1 MLVDNY
7 RPISLLP
14 TISKVFEKCVFN
26 QLYNYFQKHKL
37 FYSSQ
42 YGFRKLHSTE
52 LACLEL
58 VDRIM
63 KELDR
68 GELPIAIFIDLSK
81 AFDTLDH
88 TILLSKLKYYG
99 VEDVPI
105 KWFSSY
111 LNDRK
116 QFVQIDDTCSDSQT
130 ITTGVPQGS
139 ILGPLLFIIYMND
152 IQFASTVF
160 KSILYADDTNLISPM
175 SVFSSSDINITSENV
190 NTELKKI
197 ADWMAVN
204 KLSLNIGKTKF
215 MIFHY
220 PQKKLFEK
228 DIPIIKIN
236 DIQIHRTHDFN
247 FLGLTISETLQWK
260 AHVNKISNKIS
271 KSVGIMYRIKR
282 YVNSS
287 ILQLIY
293 NALILPHLNYSLL
306 CWGFSI
312 NRLHKIQKKAIRT
325 ICSSKYN
332 AHTEPLFKK
341 LKLLNVFDL
350 FKLNTLK
357 FVHRYYNPDKGSLP
371 DYFSGMFDTVEV
383 SHDYNTR
390 NRNPRASQPHRTT
403 TRDCLRYYVPSL
415 LDNTPGCITEKLYT
429 HSLNGFSNYVKNIF
443 INNYYS
449 HCRIENCYICSGRDA
464 SSTIES

>member
-1 MLVDNY
+1 MIVDNY

-26 QLYNYFQKHKL
+26 QLYNYFQKYKL

-42 YGFRKLHSTE
+42 YGFRKYHSTE

-58 VDRIM
+58 VDRII
-63 KELDR
+63 KELDK

-88 TILLSKLKYYG
+88 QILLSKLKYYG
-99 VEDVPI
+99 VDDIPI

-111 LNDRK
+111 LNDRQ
-116 QFVQIDDTCSDSQT
+116 QFVQIEDTCSEKQI

-139 ILGPLLFIIYMND
+139 ILGPLLFIIYLND
-152 IQFASTVF
+152 IQFASTIF

-175 SVFSSSDINITSENV
+175 SVFSSQDVNLTSDNI
-190 NTELKKI
+190 NTELNKI
-197 ADWMAVN
+197 SDWMAVN

-220 PQKKLFEK
+220 PQKKLRPS
-228 DIPIIKIN
+228 DIPTLKIN
-236 DIQIHRTHDFN
+236 DIQISRTQDFN

-287 ILQLIY
+287 ILKLIY
-293 NALILPHLNYSLL
+293 NALILPHLNYS
-306 CWGFSI
+306 
-312 NRLHKIQKKAIRT
+312 
-325 ICSSKYN
+325 
-332 AHTEPLFKK
+332 
-341 LKLLNVFDL
+341 
-350 FKLNTLK
+350 
-357 FVHRYYNPDKGSLP
+357 
-371 DYFSGMFDTVEV
+371 
-383 SHDYNTR
+383 
-390 NRNPRASQPHRTT
+390 
-403 TRDCLRYYVPSL
+403 
-415 LDNTPGCITEKLYT
+415 
-429 HSLNGFSNYVKNIF
+429 
-443 INNYYS
+443 
-449 HCRIENCYICSGRDA
+449 
-464 SSTIES
+464 